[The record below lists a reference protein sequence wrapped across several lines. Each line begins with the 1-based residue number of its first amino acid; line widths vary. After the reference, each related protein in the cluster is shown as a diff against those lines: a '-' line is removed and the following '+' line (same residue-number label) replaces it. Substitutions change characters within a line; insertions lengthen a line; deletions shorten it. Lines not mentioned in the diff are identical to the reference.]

1 MQSLNHTSEWNS
13 PQVSNLTVK
22 SRGSAASPCSTLLR
36 HLGSF
41 AWPLTYMTPW
51 KLGSTTLTNV
61 WTPSARQ
68 LTTMSGRGKSVGG
81 GIGFGIGTE
90 NTHKIHRIQK
100 VN

>member
-22 SRGSAASPCSTLLR
+22 SRGSAASPCSTLR
-36 HLGSF
+36 RQLGSLL
-41 AWPLTYMTPW
+41 WPLTYMTPW
-51 KLGSTTLTNV
+51 KLGSTTLTKV

-90 NTHKIHRIQK
+90 IQTK
-100 VN
+100 YN